1 MTTLATAISAI
12 VLLLVGGAIGF
23 YLARLGQSAAAAKA
37 EEVQQDYDSYRAEVA
52 EHFGKTAEQF
62 HAIGRQYRDLYD
74 HLAAGS
80 AKLCELEAP
89 EGGALF
95 PPALE
100 AAGEDI
106 DVDEVTEVEE
116 ATAESESELRADEP
130 EAGVDAEAGADVG
143 QEPAIEPQIEDTVA
157 EDDDTVVASTDDAD
171 EPDGERLAES
181 VEEDEATP
189 DNVVELL
196 PRSDVG
202 EDADKKSYS

>member
-95 PPALE
+95 PPALV

-130 EAGVDAEAGADVG
+130 EAGVDAEVDVVY
-143 QEPAIEPQIEDTVA
+143 EPAIEPPTEDTVA

-171 EPDGERLAES
+171 EPDGERLAKS

>member
-23 YLARLGQSAAAAKA
+23 YLARLGQSAAAARV

-100 AAGEDI
+100 ADGDDI
-106 DVDEVTEVEE
+106 DVDEITEVEE
-116 ATAESESELRADEP
+116 ATAEAEPRVAEP
-130 EAGVDAEAGADVG
+130 EAGVDAEADVV
-143 QEPAIEPQIEDTVA
+143 EEATIDSAIEPQTEDTAA
-157 EDDDTVVASTDDAD
+157 EDDDAVVASTHDAD
-171 EPDGERLAES
+171 DSDGETLAEP
-181 VEEDEATP
+181 VEGDEATP

>member
-23 YLARLGQSAAAAKA
+23 YLARLGQSAAAARV

-100 AAGEDI
+100 ADGDDI
-106 DVDEVTEVEE
+106 DVDEITEVEE
-116 ATAESESELRADEP
+116 ATAEAEPRVAEP
-130 EAGVDAEAGADVG
+130 EAGVDAEADVV
-143 QEPAIEPQIEDTVA
+143 EEATIDSAIEPQTEDTAA
-157 EDDDTVVASTDDAD
+157 EDDDAVVAVDAEAPEARRLAWPVERC
-171 EPDGERLAES
+171 EPDSREPA
-181 VEEDEATP
+181 
-189 DNVVELL
+189 
-196 PRSDVG
+196 
-202 EDADKKSYS
+202 